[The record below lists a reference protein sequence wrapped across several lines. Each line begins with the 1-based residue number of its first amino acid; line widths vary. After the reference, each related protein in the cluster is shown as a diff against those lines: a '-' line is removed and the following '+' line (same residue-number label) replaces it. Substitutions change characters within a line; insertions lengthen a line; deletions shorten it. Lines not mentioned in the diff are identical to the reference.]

1 MYEQPHNKHSN
12 QLYVLTLFW
21 NDVYGWITFS
31 RSWQESGV
39 CDEQLLLE

>member
-21 NDVYGWITFS
+21 NDMCMDESLSTGHG
-31 RSWQESGV
+31 RNQECVMNSY
-39 CDEQLLLE
+39 C